1 MKVDNPFPDTMEDI
15 ERRAIV
21 GRIESLRQM
30 VKVIESAAASVVE
43 GLDELERRLG
53 YQDDGDAS
61 DESADIPTLVR
72 RHRRRSR

>member
-21 GRIESLRQM
+21 GRIDALRQM
-30 VKVIESAAASVVE
+30 VKVIESAAANVVE

-53 YQDDGDAS
+53 YQD
-61 DESADIPTLVR
+61 ETN
-72 RHRRRSR
+72 